1 MSNFMKRI
9 LLFFT
14 IYLLFSCNGNKKAS
28 DAYGNFEATEV
39 NVSSEVNGKIFKM
52 NVTEGQL
59 LDSGII
65 SVMIDSADWIL
76 KRDQLNAQKN
86 VISSKY
92 SNISAQV
99 EVQQQQLTN
108 LNIEK
113 IRLEKLLKD
122 GAATSKQ
129 LDDIK
134 ASLNVIEKQ
143 INSIQAQGISIP
155 AELESVN
162 KQILQLELTIRRCNI
177 RNPIKGI
184 VLNKFAEQSEI
195 AMPGKALYKI
205 ADMDN
210 MYIRVYV
217 SETQLSEI
225 KIGQKVEVLIDKG
238 KKDYK
243 KYEGTISWISSSAEF
258 TPKIIQTKEERV
270 NLVYAVK
277 ILVKNDGYLKI
288 GMPGEV
294 NFTK

>member
-1 MSNFMKRI
+1 MKRI
-9 LLFFT
+9 LLFFAVC
-14 IYLLFSCNGNKKAS
+14 ILFSCSGNKKAS

-39 NVSSEVNGKIFKM
+39 NVSSEVNGKILGM
-52 NVTEGQL
+52 NVNEGQL
-59 LDSGII
+59 IDSGII
-65 SVMIDSADWIL
+65 SVLIDSADWIL
-76 KRDQLNAQKN
+76 KRDQLNAQKS

-99 EVQQQQLTN
+99 EVQQQQLIN

-113 IRLEKLLKD
+113 NRLDKLLKD
-122 GAATSKQ
+122 GAATTKQ

-134 ASLNVIEKQ
+134 ANLNVIEKQ
-143 INSIQAQGISIP
+143 INSIQAQGVSIP
-155 AELESVN
+155 SELESIN
-162 KQILQLELTIRRCNI
+162 KQILQLELTIRRCSI

-217 SETQLSEI
+217 AETQLSEI
-225 KIGQKVEVLIDKG
+225 KTGQKVEVLIDKG
-238 KKDYK
+238 KKEFK
-243 KYEGTISWISSSAEF
+243 KYDGIISWISSSAEF

-277 ILVKNDGYLKI
+277 VLVKNDGYLKI

>member
-1 MSNFMKRI
+1 MKST
-9 LLFFT
+9 LLIITACF
-14 IYLLFSCNGNKKAS
+14 LFSCSGNKKAS

-39 NVSSEVNGKIFKM
+39 NVSSEVSGKILGM

-59 LDSGII
+59 LDSGVI

-76 KRDQLNAQKN
+76 KRDQLNAQKKI
-86 VISSKY
+86 ISAKN
-92 SNISAQV
+92 SNISAQI

-113 IRLEKLLKD
+113 NRLEKLIKD
-122 GAATSKQ
+122 GAATTKQ

-143 INSIQAQGISIP
+143 IGSIQTQGNSIPS
-155 AELESVN
+155 ELENIN
-162 KQILQLELTIRRCNI
+162 KQILQLELTINRCNI

-184 VLNKFAEQSEI
+184 VLNKFSEKSEI

-205 ADMDN
+205 ADLDN
-210 MYIRVYV
+210 LYIRVYV

-238 KKDYK
+238 KKEFK
-243 KYEGTISWISSSAEF
+243 KYEGIISWISSSAEF

-277 ILVKNDGYLKI
+277 VLVKNDGYLKI

-294 NFTK
+294 NFIK

>member
-1 MSNFMKRI
+1 MKRF
-9 LLFFT
+9 LF
-14 IYLLFSCNGNKKAS
+14 IIAVSILFSCSGNKKAS

-39 NVSSEVNGKIFKM
+39 NVSSEVNGKILGM
-52 NVTEGQL
+52 NVNEGQL
-59 LDSGII
+59 IDSGII
-65 SVMIDSADWIL
+65 SVTIDSSDWIL
-76 KRDQLNAQKN
+76 KRDQLNAQKS

-99 EVQQQQLTN
+99 EVQQQQLIN

-113 IRLEKLLKD
+113 NRLDKLLKD
-122 GAATSKQ
+122 GAATTKQ

-143 INSIQAQGISIP
+143 INSIQAQGVSIP
-155 AELESVN
+155 SELESIN
-162 KQILQLELTIRRCNI
+162 KQILQIELTIRRCSI

-225 KIGQKVEVLIDKG
+225 KTGQKVEVLIDKG
-238 KKDYK
+238 KKEFK

-277 ILVKNDGYLKI
+277 VLVKNDGYLKI

-294 NFTK
+294 NFMK